1 MFTPCSILIDKY
13 TTYLMCFIARTLN
26 PVSIRVCTLLSRHQS
41 IYKHLPQKLRSVRTM
56 ASTTVPKTMK
66 GVLIEKTGGV
76 EVLQY
81 RTDLPVPRPK
91 DGEILVK
98 NEFSGINYI
107 DT

>member
-1 MFTPCSILIDKY
+1 MF
-13 TTYLMCFIARTLN
+13 FVARNLY
-26 PVSIRVCTLLSRHQS
+26 PVSIRACTFSKLNASQS
-41 IYKHLPQKLRSVRTM
+41 VYKHLTRNSHSVRSM
-56 ASTTVPKTMK
+56 ASPSVPKTMK

-81 RTDLPVPRPK
+81 RTDLPVPTPN

-98 NEFSGINYI
+98 NEYSGINYI